1 VTGSSWTA
9 PGGCGCGAAS
19 SWRSANPRSIGA
31 LCWSDCVSMPLIPI
45 TASGRSWRVGCGV
58 LVRLPVGCPVDRGI
72 VASRRCSL
80 MTSGAH
86 DCSRRCIAAVVS
98 CACPLDR
105 FTASLAICSSVEIAK
120 RRRRS
125 LVSADKPNASI
136 VRPLSPYGEAM
147 EPVDCLL
154 FVRHRAIRSRR
165 AWRSAQA
172 WRSPN
177 DGGAPWS
184 QRTNRTH
191 RLSVR

>member
-1 VTGSSWTA
+1 MTGSSWTA

-136 VRPLSPYGEAM
+136 VRPLIPYGEAM
-147 EPVDCLL
+147 EPVDC
-154 FVRHRAIRSRR
+154 FAVRASSRHPPFHADENHRSEPKGVSALPVERR
-165 AWRSAQA
+165 CSAVL
-172 WRSPN
+172 P
-177 DGGAPWS
+177 
-184 QRTNRTH
+184 
-191 RLSVR
+191 RLSA